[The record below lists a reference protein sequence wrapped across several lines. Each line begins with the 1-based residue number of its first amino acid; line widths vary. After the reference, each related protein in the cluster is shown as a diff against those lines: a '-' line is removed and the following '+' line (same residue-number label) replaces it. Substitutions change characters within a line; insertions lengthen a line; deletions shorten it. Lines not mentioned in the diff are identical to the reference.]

1 MGKGERS
8 GAAVVDPESL
18 VRNFRLDREVYQD
31 LLKRYRTG
39 DVTYVQLH

>member
-1 MGKGERS
+1 MKGERS

>member
-8 GAAVVDPESL
+8 GAVVVDPESL